1 MMDGW
6 PPDGSKRGWR
16 LGETVVTP
24 SGAAIRPEM
33 IAYAKTLLAGGLVG
47 RNPHRL
53 ADRLIDIALTEGE
66 WLWPADR

>member
-1 MMDGW
+1 MAGGR
-6 PPDGSKRGWR
+6 PDGPKRSRWHA
-16 LGETVVTP
+16 ESVIAS

-33 IAYAKTLLAGGLVG
+33 IAYAKTLMAGGLVG